1 MTVKFHYHLSMIAFR
16 QLLNRKRQTFLTL
29 LGISVGVMVLITA
42 VSLMDGLL
50 QSFIQKIVEIAPHV
64 IVYGEKVKPTVPDQL
79 VDSDSSTQ
87 VRMIKNVSRDDQEVI
102 KNYPRVETLI
112 KNDSLVELVS
122 PSVSIDVVGMFGTVS
137 EPIQLFGIVP
147 SLEDGI
153 EKFSQSMVSG
163 RFEELEKTPDGILL
177 GSAVAKDLTA
187 KLGDR
192 MQLVSP
198 SGKVYSV
205 RVVGIFMTGINDIDD
220 NCYVNMRL
228 GQNIG
233 SFSPDEAS
241 NLYIRVRDLPKDAM
255 VARAIEHETNYRTT
269 TWEEKAASVVALF
282 KMMSGIVYFL
292 VFFVILVAGFGVAN
306 VLITN
311 VLEKARDIA
320 IMKSMGFKR
329 SEITWIYLLQGTMV
343 ALVGAAVGCLLG
355 YAMIEILGS
364 IPMASS
370 SVSAIRADRLMMGK
384 NPMYFVAAS
393 LFALTVSLVAAVG
406 PSRNA
411 AKVNPVEILRGE
423 R

>member
-1 MTVKFHYHLSMIAFR
+1 MKINYHLFMIASR

-50 QSFIQKIVEIAPHV
+50 TSFIQKIVEIAPHV
-64 IVYGEKVKPTVPDQL
+64 IVSGENVKPIVPDQL
-79 VDSDSSTQ
+79 VESRRGTHVSF
-87 VRMIKNVSRDDQEVI
+87 IKNVSREDQEVI
-102 KNYPRVETLI
+102 KNYPRIVSLI
-112 KNDSLVELVS
+112 EADSLVQLVS
-122 PSVSIDVVGMFGTVS
+122 PSVSADVIGMFGTVS

-153 EKFSQSMVSG
+153 EKFSRSMVSG
-163 RFEELEKTPDGILL
+163 NFDELAKTPDGIML
-177 GSAVAKDLTA
+177 GSTMAKDFTA
-187 KLGDR
+187 RVGDR
-192 MQLVSP
+192 MQIVAP
-198 SGKVYSV
+198 SGQLYSV

-228 GQNIG
+228 AQNIAG
-233 SFSPDEAS
+233 FSPDEAS
-241 NLYIRVRDLPKDAM
+241 NLYIRVNDLPKDAL
-255 VARAIEHETNYRTT
+255 VARTIEQETNYKAI

-282 KMMSGIVYFL
+282 KMISGIVYFL
-292 VFFVILVAGFGVAN
+292 VFFVIMVAGFGVAN

-320 IMKSMGFKR
+320 IMKSLGFKK
-329 SEITWIYLLQGTMV
+329 SEITWIYLTQGLLV
-343 ALVGAAVGCLLG
+343 ALVGAAAGCLLG
-355 YAMIEILGS
+355 FILIEIMSS

-370 SVSAIRADRLMMGK
+370 SASMVRTDHLMMGR
-384 NPMYFVAAS
+384 NPVYFIAAS
-393 LFALTVSLVAAVG
+393 AFAVVVSLVAAIG